1 VPDDVAQRAS
11 VPRALQRYTLPTAR
25 EDAEVLTAKLWAA
38 GATGVWERPGELV
51 AWFATRDVSGLPP
64 GGSFTDE
71 PARDWQEEWKATIAP
86 VVAGRFVVVPT
97 WLADAHEPRPDETT
111 IVLDPGQAFGSGH
124 HATTAQCLELLDE
137 LDEEVG
143 LAGRTVADVGCGSGV
158 LAIAAAMRRARAVGS
173 DIDADAVEVT
183 RRNAADNGVEVPVTV
198 GSVEAAIGLLGGPV
212 DLVLANLVT
221 DTVAE
226 VADALVA
233 AVAPGG
239 ALVVSGIAADRQH
252 RATDPL
258 RRAGLVVDTL
268 RERDGWVA
276 LRGHP
281 GPDVGARAGDATDQ
295 VGGPTTGAGGG
306 ATAAGRG
313 PSRP

>member
-1 VPDDVAQRAS
+1 VPDDVTRGAS
-11 VPRALQRYTLPTAR
+11 VPRALQRYTLPAAR
-25 EDAEVLTAKLWAA
+25 EDAEVLTARLWSA

-51 AWFATRDVSGLPP
+51 AWFADRDAPGLPP
-64 GGSFTDE
+64 GGSFTEE

-86 VVAGRFVVVPT
+86 VLAGRFAVVPT
-97 WLADAHEPRPDETT
+97 WLAEAHEPRPGETT

-143 LAGRTVADVGCGSGV
+143 LVGHTVADVGCGSGV
-158 LAIAAAMRRARAVGS
+158 LAIAAAMRGARAVGS
-173 DIDADAVEVT
+173 DVDPDAVEVT
-183 RRNAADNGVEVPVTV
+183 RRNAAENAVEVATTV
-198 GSVEAAIGLLGGPV
+198 GSVAAATELLGGPA

-226 VADALVA
+226 LADALVG

-239 ALVVSGIAADRQH
+239 ALVVSGIAADRQE
-252 RATDPL
+252 RATAPL

-276 LRGHP
+276 LRGRP
-281 GPDVGARAGDATDQ
+281 GAATGGGADEL
-295 VGGPTTGAGGG
+295 VGPTTGAGGG
-306 ATAAGRG
+306 TDAAGRG